1 MFYRGLQN
9 QFSRALS
16 KESATMFSLLFVVFL
31 YFLPAILGRD
41 KSDATGIFLLN
52 LFLGWTLIGWV
63 AAFIWAIAAD
73 RPHYVHYVPASVG
86 RFCSQCG
93 TPGPAGGH
101 FCGACG
107 RTV

>member
-1 MFYRGLQN
+1 
-9 QFSRALS
+9 
-16 KESATMFSLLFVVFL
+16 MFSLLFVVVL
-31 YFLPAILGRD
+31 YFLPAIIGRD

-63 AAFIWAIAAD
+63 AAFIWAIASD
-73 RPHYVHYVPASVG
+73 RPRYVHYVPAAASGG

-93 TPGPAGGH
+93 TLSPLGAH

-107 RTV
+107 RAV

>member
-1 MFYRGLQN
+1 MVYRGLQN
-9 QFSRALS
+9 QFPRAPS

-63 AAFIWAIAAD
+63 AAFIWAVSSD

-86 RFCSQCG
+86 RFCSQCV
-93 TPGPAGGH
+93 TQGPACAH
-101 FCGACG
+101 FFVACG
-107 RTV
+107 GA

>member
-1 MFYRGLQN
+1 
-9 QFSRALS
+9 
-16 KESATMFSLLFVVFL
+16 MFSLLFIVIL
-31 YFLPAILGRD
+31 YFLPSIIARD
-41 KSDATGIFLLN
+41 KSEATGIFLLN

-63 AAFIWAIAAD
+63 AAFLWAIASD
-73 RPHYVHYVPASVG
+73 RPHYAHYVPVSAG

-93 TPGPAGGH
+93 VLSPAGAH

>member
-1 MFYRGLQN
+1 M
-9 QFSRALS
+9 
-16 KESATMFSLLFVVFL
+16 MWLLLIGIL
-31 YFLPAILGRD
+31 YFLPAIIGRD

-63 AAFIWAIAAD
+63 AAFIWAIASEG
-73 RPHYVHYVPASVG
+73 PHHVRYVPASAV
-86 RFCSQCG
+86 RFCPQCG
-93 TPGPAGGH
+93 TLGPVGAH

>member
-1 MFYRGLQN
+1 M
-9 QFSRALS
+9 
-16 KESATMFSLLFVVFL
+16 MSLLLIGIL
-31 YFLPAILGRD
+31 YFLPAIIGRD

-63 AAFIWAIAAD
+63 AAFIWAIASES
-73 RPHYVHYVPASVG
+73 PHYVRYVPASAG

-93 TPGPAGGH
+93 TLGPVGAH

>member
-1 MFYRGLQN
+1 V
-9 QFSRALS
+9 
-16 KESATMFSLLFVVFL
+16 FSLLLLTLL
-31 YFLPAILGRD
+31 YFLPAIIGRD

-63 AAFIWAIAAD
+63 AAFLWAISSD
-73 RPHYVHYVPASVG
+73 RPHYVHYVPASAG

-93 TPGPAGGH
+93 TLAHAGAH
-101 FCGACG
+101 FCAACG

>member
-1 MFYRGLQN
+1 
-9 QFSRALS
+9 
-16 KESATMFSLLFVVFL
+16 MFSLLFLVVL
-31 YFLPAILGRD
+31 YFLPAIIGRD
-41 KSDATGIFLLN
+41 KSDAAGIFLLN

-63 AAFIWAIAAD
+63 AAFIWAIASD
-73 RPHYVHYVPASVG
+73 RPHYVRCAPVSAG

-93 TPGPAGGH
+93 ALGPVGAH

>member
-1 MFYRGLQN
+1 M
-9 QFSRALS
+9 
-16 KESATMFSLLFVVFL
+16 MSLLLIGIL
-31 YFLPAILGRD
+31 YFLPAIIGRD

-63 AAFIWAIAAD
+63 AAFIWAIAAE

-93 TPGPAGGH
+93 TRRLLARIFAAPAAEPSS
-101 FCGACG
+101 FSPASQNDSCGCVLS
-107 RTV
+107 T